1 MAHRRSL
8 WVIGFAMLVVFGCG
22 QASRSAKQ
30 APATA
35 ERTEEPMM
43 ARQDMDGG
51 VSLPSPTDENVRR
64 PAGGERAK
72 KAPAGGQPPAPLAPP
87 VAPPVGAAPLAAAV
101 NAAQPP
107 MIIYNATLDVIVK
120 DLDAAAPEVEKL
132 VTAHKGFVAK
142 SEVKGDTGSR
152 RTATYTLRVPV
163 AAFGPLKDGLLALGT
178 PERNVVDT
186 QDVTEEFIDVEARI
200 KNLKEQEDKLNELLK
215 EKRKEEKLED
225 VIKVSDRIYQVRGDI
240 ERAQGR
246 RNYLQNRVQL
256 STLTVTLREIKD
268 YKPPSTPTFGTRI
281 GDTFGKSWE
290 ALLDFGEG
298 LVLIVVALAPWAPL
312 WLPAVIALVWATR
325 RLIHL
330 SRENAEPVERER
342 ARRSRREAAEAVA
355 EADVVEAE
363 PTEPESPPEE
373 PRPPA

>member
-8 WVIGFAMLVVFGCG
+8 WVIGFAMLAVFGCAE
-22 QASRSAKQ
+22 ASRSAKQ
-30 APATA
+30 AASPA

-43 ARQDMDGG
+43 AKQDTDGIM
-51 VSLPSPTDENVRR
+51 LPSPTDERVRQ
-64 PAGGERAK
+64 AGGAQDKKPAAGEPAK
-72 KAPAGGQPPAPLAPP
+72 KPAA
-87 VAPPVGAAPLAAAV
+87 PVGAPADPAAV
-101 NAAQPP
+101 SASPAPP

-120 DLDAAAPEVEKL
+120 DLDAATPEVEKL
-132 VTAHKGFVAK
+132 VAGHKGFVAK

-163 AAFGPLKDGLLALGT
+163 AVFNPVKEGLVALGT

-186 QDVTEEFIDVEARI
+186 QDVTEEFVDVEARI

-268 YKPPSTPTFGTRI
+268 YKPPSTPTFGSQI
-281 GDTFGKSWE
+281 SETFGKSWE
-290 ALLDFGEG
+290 ALLDFGQA
-298 LVLIVVALAPWAPL
+298 LVLIAVALAPWAPL
-312 WLPAVIALVWATR
+312 WLPALIALAWATR

-330 SRENAEPVERER
+330 SRESPVEQERER
-342 ARRSRREAAEAVA
+342 PRRSRRDAE
-355 EADVVEAE
+355 EPGADVEVVEAQLEAE
-363 PTEPESPPEE
+363 PTESERPPEE